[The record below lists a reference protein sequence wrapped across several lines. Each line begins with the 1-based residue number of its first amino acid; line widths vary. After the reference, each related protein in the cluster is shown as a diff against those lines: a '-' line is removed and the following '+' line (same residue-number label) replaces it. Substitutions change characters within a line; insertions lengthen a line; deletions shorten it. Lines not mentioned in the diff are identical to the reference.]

1 MANAHSPVGQAL
13 DEGAYLPAALVSVR
27 PCPAR
32 SDYIE
37 LRFDTPEG
45 EWDWCFAEP
54 TERDLEPV
62 SVPLALVLGRYGTQA
77 HLIVDNTLGPA
88 LPSTSAL
95 PTILAGAEVRIA
107 RRLVLAGR

>member
-1 MANAHSPVGQAL
+1 MANAHGSTDQAL
-13 DEGAYLPAALVSVR
+13 EEGAFVPATLVSVR

-32 SDYIE
+32 ADYIE

-62 SVPLALVLGRYGTQA
+62 RVPLALVLGRYGTQA
-77 HLIVDNTLGPA
+77 HLVVDDALGPA

-95 PTILAGAEVRIA
+95 PTILCGADVRIA